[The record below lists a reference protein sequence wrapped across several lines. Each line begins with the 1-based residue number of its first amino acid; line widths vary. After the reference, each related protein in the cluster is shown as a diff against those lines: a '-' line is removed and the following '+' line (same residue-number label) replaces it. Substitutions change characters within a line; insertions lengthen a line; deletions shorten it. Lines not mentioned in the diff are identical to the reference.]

1 MSKTLIFVE
10 SFSIG
15 DTVGALPY
23 IDKFVQ
29 SSDDEVQVSIN
40 DWLIPFFES
49 VYPSINFVGKMY
61 MPVIEALYGNP
72 VDHMYIDRKYK
83 KYLELKT

>member
-1 MSKTLIFVE
+1 
-10 SFSIG
+10 
-15 DTVGALPY
+15 
-23 IDKFVQ
+23 
-29 SSDDEVQVSIN
+29 
-40 DWLIPFFES
+40 
-49 VYPSINFVGKMY
+49 MY